1 MRMPAISQHQHPMMH
16 NGQLNKTVLHP
27 SYNRTDDCRGD
38 GKNASCVID
47 IGSVNNAEECE
58 INVAVVI
65 VVVLVIV
72 AWFIGYLFLQKVE
85 ERKEKTKNSV
95 REKRRTF
102 AVRREQDNGH

>member
-1 MRMPAISQHQHPMMH
+1 MVVMRMPAISQHQHPMMH

-38 GKNASCVID
+38 
-47 IGSVNNAEECE
+47 GSVNNAEECE